1 MVAGGSVFDVK
12 VTRPSAWSSNRAPKI
27 GLSVQALAARKTP
40 GPGSYRHERS
50 LVESTSGGRLST
62 LEPPS
67 MIASMMGERI
77 HYPGPG
83 NYEFDTFGDAVGT
96 RTEVN
101 LGRSPGRTH
110 LKKMQVPGPGAY
122 ERDAAAGRGAPGHTM
137 IPDVRGAGGGRMQAF
152 QRAAR
157 PLGKQD
163 FPSCAPPVG
172 TYAAAA
178 AKDNL
183 QNGSR
188 GTRFSEVRP
197 LTTEDMRLRRAE
209 RLPGPGAYSIPSFVT
224 VNKSTSTGQFTTHFD
239 PMEGAVCDL

>member
-83 NYEFDTFGDAVGT
+83 NYEVGAKTRTALPNSHGSPELARLCRCAVGAGA
-96 RTEVN
+96 RARRVPSTEAPQTTGSS
-101 LGRSPGRTH
+101 LRARP
-110 LKKMQVPGPGAY
+110 
-122 ERDAAAGRGAPGHTM
+122 AAA
-137 IPDVRGAGGGRMQAF
+137 VRVYF
-152 QRAAR
+152 
-157 PLGKQD
+157 
-163 FPSCAPPVG
+163 
-172 TYAAAA
+172 
-178 AKDNL
+178 
-183 QNGSR
+183 R
-188 GTRFSEVRP
+188 GTLCVERA
-197 LTTEDMRLRRAE
+197 LT
-209 RLPGPGAYSIPSFVT
+209 LP
-224 VNKSTSTGQFTTHFD
+224 
-239 PMEGAVCDL
+239 